1 VKRKGFEDV
10 GAPTNEKSVED
21 SFGGVGTSFSVE
33 SVASDVV
40 EKDKS
45 ENAEVSSNKN

>member
-1 VKRKGFEDV
+1 M
-10 GAPTNEKSVED
+10 PTDEKSVKD

-40 EKDKS
+40 EKDKFFFFFFG
-45 ENAEVSSNKN
+45 ER

>member
-1 VKRKGFEDV
+1 V
-10 GAPTNEKSVED
+10 PTNEKSVKD

-40 EKDKS
+40 ENDKFL
-45 ENAEVSSNKN
+45 ENDEVSSNKN